1 VVWEQLNHIP
11 FSVNGIMVI
20 ESIPLKFVLLRPKSI
35 AFSQDCYIFS
45 WTIRP
50 LAVQYLFLMKSILLT
65 ALAAIM
71 VTLAPA
77 QNVLFS
83 ENFEP
88 PGYADS
94 VTSSTHPN
102 GSAHWA
108 VTGNLA
114 LNGQFADSCKVLN
127 GGTSY
132 LTTAFFDAS
141 SYANVHLSFWH
152 ICKINFFDMAWIQV
166 TGDSGVTW
174 TTLTAAQYLGAGVY
188 NSLGNK
194 FGPSSYGVLWAPTV
208 NTAIPNTSW
217 FRLEEFN
224 ISAQCAS
231 KTHSAVRFELT
242 DGGSPSNPEYGWII
256 DDIKVTGA
264 NTVGLLDPGIP
275 GLEVFLVQEGPALL
289 IRWNEN
295 IPVAM
300 DLTIFDAL
308 GRVTRSSSLHLPSR
322 EYIDL
327 EYLVPGIYFY
337 QLTSTD
343 GRRISGKLVR

>member
-1 VVWEQLNHIP
+1 
-11 FSVNGIMVI
+11 MV
-20 ESIPLKFVLLRPKSI
+20 S
-35 AFSQDCYIFS
+35 
-45 WTIRP
+45 
-50 LAVQYLFLMKSILLT
+50 
-65 ALAAIM
+65 
-71 VTLAPA
+71 LAPA

-83 ENFEP
+83 ENFEA
-88 PGYADS
+88 PGYGDS
-94 VTSSTHPN
+94 VTSSTYPN

-114 LNGQFADSCKVLN
+114 SSGLFADSCKVLS

-141 SYANVHLSFWH
+141 SFANVHLSFWH
-152 ICKINFFDMAWIQV
+152 ICKINFFDLAWIQV

-174 TTLTAAQYLGAGVY
+174 TTLTSAQYLGASAFPSMP
-188 NSLGNK
+188 NI

-208 NTAIPNTSW
+208 GTAIPNTSW

-231 KTHSAVRFELT
+231 KTHSAVRFKLI

-264 NTVGLLDPGIP
+264 NTVGWLEPGIP
-275 GLEVFLVQEGPALL
+275 GLGVFLVQEGPALL
-289 IRWNEN
+289 IRSSEN
-295 IPVAM
+295 IPVTM
-300 DLTIFDAL
+300 NLTIFDAL
-308 GRVTRSSSLHLPSR
+308 GRVTSSSSLNLPSR

-327 EYLVPGIYFY
+327 AHLVPGVYFY
-337 QLTSTD
+337 HLTSTD
-343 GRRISGKLVR
+343 GRKISGKLIR